1 MVAVEWFSTIAAESL
16 SGVAFLYDYV
26 QLHFNLDPLLNIYTP
41 VTVVVDGASH
51 VSGDIGFANALI
63 GQIDKP
69 VSHVSVEAGYLHRH
83 PFPGHVG
90 DRLLDRAR
98 QTGARGLH
106 ALHRERRLRGVAPTR
121 TPAR

>member
-69 VSHVSVEAGYLHRH
+69 VSHVSVEAGACVAIHFQDTSVIAFSTQRAK
-83 PFPGHVG
+83 PG
-90 DRLLDRAR
+90 
-98 QTGARGLH
+98 
-106 ALHRERRLRGVAPTR
+106 REAFTLFTENGVYAE
-121 TPAR
+121 

>member
-1 MVAVEWFSTIAAESL
+1 MVSADWFSTIAAESL

-51 VSGDIGFANALI
+51 VSGDISFANALI

-69 VSHVSVEAGYLHRH
+69 VSHVSVEAGACVAIHFRDTSVIA
-83 PFPGHVG
+83 FSTQRAKPG
-90 DRLLDRAR
+90 
-98 QTGARGLH
+98 
-106 ALHRERRLRGVAPTR
+106 REAFTLFTENGVFAE
-121 TPAR
+121 